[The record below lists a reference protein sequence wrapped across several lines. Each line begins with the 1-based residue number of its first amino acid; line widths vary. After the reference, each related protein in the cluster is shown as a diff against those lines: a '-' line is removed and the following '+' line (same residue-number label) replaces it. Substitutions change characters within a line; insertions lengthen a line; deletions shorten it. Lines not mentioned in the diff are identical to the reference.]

1 MPSVGGLPCW
11 LTRWRRSRSPPL
23 VFAYSYGAEAL
34 RCLVR
39 LCAACGNLADDFGFG
54 DEAILHAS
62 FFSAMCTGHAHAV
75 AQGTMVGR
83 EEKGNNI

>member
-1 MPSVGGLPCW
+1 M
-11 LTRWRRSRSPPL
+11 
-23 VFAYSYGAEAL
+23 
-34 RCLVR
+34 R